1 MHRCH
6 QFVAATALLLLPYL
20 ATSAN
25 ASLVDNFELLD
36 QRGDAH
42 ELYYLSDASAV
53 VLMAHA
59 SGCRGGQEAARELE
73 KLAAAYAPKGVEV
86 RLLNSSLDDNRA
98 TIRAAMDAED
108 NGLAVLIDDTQ
119 LIGESLEFWQ
129 AGEAVVID
137 PGTWRTVYRG
147 DIDGVAATLDAILG
161 GNPVPAP
168 VAPVSYTHLTL
179 PTNREV

>member
-73 KLAAAYAPKGVEV
+73 KLAE
-86 RLLNSSLDDNRA
+86 
-98 TIRAAMDAED
+98 T
-108 NGLAVLIDDTQ
+108 
-119 LIGESLEFWQ
+119 
-129 AGEAVVID
+129 
-137 PGTWRTVYRG
+137 
-147 DIDGVAATLDAILG
+147 
-161 GNPVPAP
+161 
-168 VAPVSYTHLTL
+168 
-179 PTNREV
+179 